1 MGGLIRSADG
11 LTALRERAR
20 RLLVVLPHPDDES
33 YGCAGTLARLGSDP
47 DAATVFL
54 CLTRGEA
61 SSMGPQRG
69 LSSDEVATLRE
80 QRLVEVAATVK
91 LDALLIGRFPDSGMA
106 YADLG
111 ELSASIVETIDAFE
125 PQVVINHD
133 PRGVNAHPD
142 HIASHW
148 ALRDALRDRSDIR
161 FAMLAYPAEVCEAIK
176 PRLLFPTPDD
186 EIDVVIHLTDEET
199 EKKERCLRIH
209 EALVTLLPDGEPGL
223 LHRPPIER
231 YDDTVALSRDA
242 AEDVRRGRPH
252 RRVLV
257 HDQERR
263 DDTRAC
269 RRHSVA
275 PGPSSQGR
283 DVR

>member
-1 MGGLIRSADG
+1 MPGDSGPIRSAEG
-11 LTALRERAR
+11 LAALRERAR

-33 YGCAGTLARLGSDP
+33 YGCAGTLARLGADP

-69 LSSDEVATLRE
+69 MSRDEVAALRA
-80 QRLVEVAATVK
+80 QRLEEVAEVVG
-91 LDALLIGRFPDSGMA
+91 LDGLLIADLPDGGMA
-106 YADLG
+106 RRSLD
-111 ELSASIVETIDAFE
+111 ELTAPIRAVLEAFR
-125 PQVVINHD
+125 PGVVIGHD

-148 ALRDALRDRSDIR
+148 ALRDALRDRSAIR
-161 FAMLAYPAEVCEAIK
+161 FAMLAYPADLCEAIK
-176 PRLLFPTPDD
+176 PRLLFPTPED

-199 EKKERCLRIH
+199 EQKERCLRIH

-231 YDDTVALSRDA
+231 YDLLGEAFDPPA
-242 AEDVRRGRPH
+242 
-252 RRVLV
+252 
-257 HDQERR
+257 
-263 DDTRAC
+263 DDLFA
-269 RRHSVA
+269 
-275 PGPSSQGR
+275 
-283 DVR
+283 

>member
-1 MGGLIRSADG
+1 MPGDKGPIRSAEG

-33 YGCAGTLARLGSDP
+33 YGCAGTLARLGADP

-69 LSSDEVATLRE
+69 MSRDEVAALRAR
-80 QRLVEVAATVK
+80 RLEEVAAVVD
-91 LDALLIGRFPDSGMA
+91 LDGLLIADLPDGGMA
-106 YADLG
+106 RRPLD
-111 ELSASIVETIDAFE
+111 ELTAPIRAALESFR
-125 PQVVINHD
+125 PGVVIGHD

-148 ALRDALRDRSDIR
+148 ALRDALRDRKDVR
-161 FAMLAYPAEVCEAIK
+161 FAMLAYPADLCEAVK
-176 PRLLFPTPDD
+176 PRLLFPTPED
-186 EIDVVIHLTDEET
+186 EIDVAIHLTDEET

-231 YDDTVALSRDA
+231 YDLFGEELEPPA
-242 AEDVRRGRPH
+242 
-252 RRVLV
+252 
-257 HDQERR
+257 
-263 DDTRAC
+263 DDLFA
-269 RRHSVA
+269 
-275 PGPSSQGR
+275 
-283 DVR
+283 